1 MNPKNLLSM
10 LSELAMLKY
19 FPANNEAVLLGLC
32 RLMVEMCNNEQ
43 EVRWLIDRMT
53 SGIYA
58 EWPGPQEMRAVLCQR
73 YKPRDGITAY
83 SSVYP
88 DGLPPLPD
96 SAMLMIAMPDLKALP
111 PGHTVSVDVK
121 IESAVHIAARTNE
134 VLRGMG
140 GPATPAEIAA
150 APHWLRK
157 LEGLE

>member
-1 MNPKNLLSM
+1 
-10 LSELAMLKY
+10 
-19 FPANNEAVLLGLC
+19 
-32 RLMVEMCNNEQ
+32 MVEMCNNEQ